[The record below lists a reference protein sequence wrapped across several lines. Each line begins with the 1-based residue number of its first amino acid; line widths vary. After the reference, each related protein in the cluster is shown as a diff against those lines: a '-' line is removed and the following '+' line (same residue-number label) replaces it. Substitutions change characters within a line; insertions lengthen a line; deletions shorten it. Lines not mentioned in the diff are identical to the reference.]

1 MCHIYNTIGSLTYLK
16 TYLDEAGIH
25 DLRSV
30 KALTDF
36 QDHYRFYTQ
45 NILQKHEVLIKEE
58 QANLILDIKS
68 LKEDLNDHIQ
78 TLENDYTSKLNQLRD
93 DLHQLSSVNPENSLQ
108 KLKNKLNQWSIKI
121 KITKLEKDQNQLTH
135 KITHDLN
142 LKVEKNKNRLDF
154 ISEHHQEAVKQSADY
169 ELKEAKRIN
178 DVIDEVKPYIYGAI
192 GEQKVVKT
200 IETLSDDYYLI
211 NDFTVKFPKAL
222 YNSKEDDYIKSI
234 QIDHILVGPP
244 GIFLIETKN
253 WSERSLENLSLRSP
267 VDQIKR
273 TNYALFMLL
282 HHEASEFRLNLNHH
296 WGDLRISIKNLLVL
310 IQHKPNVEF
319 QYVKVLKL
327 DELLGYIGY
336 AKATYSA
343 PEVKK
348 IADTLLRINNRVVH
362 GLQ

>member
-1 MCHIYNTIGSLTYLK
+1 
-16 TYLDEAGIH
+16 LDEAGIH

-36 QDHYRFYTQ
+36 QDNYRFYTQ
-45 NILQKHEVLIKEE
+45 KILQKHEVLIKEE
-58 QANLILDIKS
+58 QANLILEIKS
-68 LKEDLNDHIQ
+68 LKEDLIHQSQ
-78 TLENDYTSKLNQLRD
+78 TLENDYTSKLNELRD
-93 DLHQLSSVNPENSLQ
+93 DLHQLSSVNPKNSLQ
-108 KLKNKLNQWSIKI
+108 ILKNKLNQWSIKI
-121 KITKLEKDQNQLTH
+121 KIKKLEKDQKQLTH

-142 LKVEKNKNRLDF
+142 LKIEKTQQRLDF

-169 ELKEAKRIN
+169 ELKESKRIN

-200 IETLSDDYYLI
+200 LETLSDDYYLI
-211 NDFTVKFPKAL
+211 NDFTVKFSKAL

-267 VDQIKR
+267 VDQIR
-273 TNYALFMLL
+273 RANYALFMLL
-282 HHEASEFRLNLNHH
+282 HHENSEFRLNLNHH
-296 WGDLRISIKNLLVL
+296 WGDRRISIKNLLVL
-310 IQHKPNVEF
+310 IQYKPNVDF

-336 AKATYSA
+336 ANATYSA

-348 IADTLLRINNRVVH
+348 IADTLLRINNNLVH

>member
-1 MCHIYNTIGSLTYLK
+1 MCHIYNTIGSLTFLK

-30 KALTDF
+30 KALTEF
-36 QDHYRFYTQ
+36 QDNYRFYTQ
-45 NILQKHEVLIKEE
+45 NILQKHEVSIKEE
-58 QANLILDIKS
+58 QAKLILEIKS
-68 LKEDLNDHIQ
+68 LKEDLIHQSQNLD
-78 TLENDYTSKLNQLRD
+78 NNYSSKVNQLRE
-93 DLHQLSSVNPENSLQ
+93 DLHQLSFVIPKNSLHN
-108 KLKNKLNQWSIKI
+108 LKNKLNQWSIKI

-142 LKVEKNKNRLDF
+142 LKIEKNKNRLAF

-178 DVIDEVKPYIYGAI
+178 DKIDEVKPYIYGAI

-200 IETLSDDYYLI
+200 LETLSDDYYLI
-211 NDFTVKFPKAL
+211 NDFTVKFSKAL

-234 QIDHILVGPP
+234 QIDHILAGPP

-296 WGDLRISIKNLLVL
+296 WGDRRIYIKNLLVL

-348 IADTLLRINNRVVH
+348 IADTLLRINNNLVH

>member
-68 LKEDLNDHIQ
+68 LKEDLNEHIQ

-142 LKVEKNKNRLDF
+142 LKIEKNQQLLDF
-154 ISEHHQEAVKQSADY
+154 ISEHKQEAVKQSADY

-200 IETLSDDYYLI
+200 LETLSDDYYLI
-211 NDFTVKFPKAL
+211 NDFTVKFSKAL
-222 YNSKEDDYIKSI
+222 YNSKEDDYINTI

-282 HHEASEFRLNLNHH
+282 HHEASKFRINLNHH

-336 AKATYSA
+336 AKANYSA

-348 IADTLLRINNRVVH
+348 ITDTLLRINNRVVH

>member
-1 MCHIYNTIGSLTYLK
+1 
-16 TYLDEAGIH
+16 LDEAGIH

-30 KALTDF
+30 KALTEF
-36 QDHYRFYTQ
+36 QDNYRFYTQ

-58 QANLILDIKS
+58 QASLILEIKS
-68 LKEDLNDHIQ
+68 LKEDVIHHSQ
-78 TLENDYTSKLNQLRD
+78 TLENDYTSQLNQLRE
-93 DLHQLSSVNPENSLQ
+93 DLHQLACVIPKNSLQ
-108 KLKNKLNQWSIKI
+108 KLKNKLSQWLIKI
-121 KITKLEKDQNQLTH
+121 KIIKLEKKQKQLIQ

-142 LKVEKNKNRLDF
+142 LKIEKNQNRLDF
-154 ISEHHQEAVKQSADY
+154 ISEHHQEAVIQSADY
-169 ELKEAKRIN
+169 ELKEAERIN

-200 IETLSDDYYLI
+200 LETLSDDYYLI
-211 NDFTVKFPKAL
+211 NDFTVKFSKAL

-253 WSERSLENLSLRSP
+253 WSVRSLENLSLRSP
-267 VDQIKR
+267 VDQIRR
-273 TNYALFMLL
+273 TNFALFMLL
-282 HHEASEFRLNLNHH
+282 HHETSEFRLNLNHH
-296 WGDLRISIKNLLVL
+296 WGDRRISIKNLLVL

-336 AKATYSA
+336 AKATYSG

-348 IADTLLRINNRVVH
+348 IADTLLRINNRVVQ